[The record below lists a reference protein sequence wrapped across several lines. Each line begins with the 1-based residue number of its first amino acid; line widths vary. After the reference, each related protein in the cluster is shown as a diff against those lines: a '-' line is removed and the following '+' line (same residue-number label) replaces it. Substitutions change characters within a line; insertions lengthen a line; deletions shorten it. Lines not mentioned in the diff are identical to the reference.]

1 MKLLVVAVGHKMP
14 GWVDDAFA
22 EYAKRLPRNFAF
34 ELTEVRPEPR
44 TSGKTVPQLL
54 AAEAA
59 RIEAAIPAGALRV
72 ACDEHGKDLTT
83 MQLSEK
89 LRQWQDSASD
99 IALVIGGPDGL
110 APSVK
115 DSARLSMRL
124 SSMTLPHGLARV
136 LLAEQIYRA
145 WSILQNHPYH
155 RE

>member
-72 ACDEHGKDLTT
+72 VCDEHGKDLTT

-110 APSVK
+110 APSIK
-115 DSARLSMRL
+115 DSARLTIRL

-136 LLAEQIYRA
+136 LLAEQVYRA

>member
-110 APSVK
+110 APSIK
-115 DSARLSMRL
+115 DSARLTIRL

-136 LLAEQIYRA
+136 LLAEQVYRA

>member
-1 MKLLVVAVGHKMP
+1 MKLRVVAVGHKMP
-14 GWVDDAFA
+14 GWVDDAVA

-34 ELTEVRPEPR
+34 ELGEVRPEPR

-59 RIEAAIPAGALRV
+59 RIEAAIPAGVLRV
-72 ACDEHGKDLTT
+72 VCDEHGKDLTT
-83 MQLSEK
+83 MQLSER

-110 APSVK
+110 AQSIK
-115 DSARLSMRL
+115 DSAGLTLRL

-136 LLAEQIYRA
+136 LLAEQLYRA

>member
-1 MKLLVVAVGHKMP
+1 MLEIAGRSSSVCSGVSRRKLLQAG
-14 GWVDDAFA
+14 GAGLFG
-22 EYAKRLPRNFAF
+22 
-34 ELTEVRPEPR
+34 LTL
-44 TSGKTVPQLL
+44 PQLL

-110 APSVK
+110 APSIK
-115 DSARLSMRL
+115 DSARLTIRL

-136 LLAEQIYRA
+136 LLAEQVYRA

>member
-14 GWVDDAFA
+14 GWVDAAFA

-34 ELTEVRPEPR
+34 ELTEVRPEAR
-44 TSGKTVPQLL
+44 SSGKSVPQLL

-59 RIEAAIPAGALRV
+59 RIAAAIPAGAARV
-72 ACDEHGKDLTT
+72 VCDEHGDDLTT
-83 MQLSEK
+83 MRLSEK
-89 LRQWQDSASD
+89 LRQWQDSATD
-99 IALVIGGPDGL
+99 IAMIIGGPDGL
-110 APSVK
+110 ARSIK
-115 DSARLSMRL
+115 DSARFTIRL

-136 LLAEQIYRA
+136 LLVEQVYRA